1 MTKGFL
7 VKTTATKPKMWCAL
21 LCAAL
26 LLGAGT
32 VAAEDID
39 ALPATVTFV
48 VSSGYWEDA
57 GETGTASGDT
67 ATKRQGYYK
76 LVSVRQPDR
85 TAKVYLQ
92 QMTLG
97 ASGPQVVSSVEI
109 EQLTVLKPYVTD
121 IRPESSSGPTSQP
134 GLFATVYL
142 KTDPQAREAEGWTV
156 LIDDLGEMTVER
168 ATN

>member
-7 VKTTATKPKMWCAL
+7 VRTTAREPKRWRAL
-21 LCAAL
+21 ICAAL

-39 ALPATVTFV
+39 TLPATVTFV
-48 VSSGYWEDA
+48 VSTGYWEDA
-57 GETGTASGDT
+57 GETGAAGDAS
-67 ATKRQGYYK
+67 AKRQGYYK

-92 QMTLG
+92 QLTLG

-121 IRPESSSGPTSQP
+121 IRPESSAGPTSQP